1 MFSIRKEKNRPSQ
14 HGLTDHRPDNA
25 FHPRME
31 TLEGRVLPS
40 VTLLSFNLPAFVVIR
55 EPSFNFAINIHIDF
69 APSAYGFSGAPASP
83 SAALGDTSSLAARLG
98 NGGQS
103 AATQT
108 VDNATSSATSQQSSA
123 LASVARG
130 NAVPTAALSELAFLS
145 SLTNEPLVTPAR
157 PVVVKPTLP
166 EQISLSNG
174 STASA
179 DQLPAVNNVALPAT
193 NNTLTLET
201 RLAKPQPAVQAI
213 VNRMEFMGSAVTVAD
228 KVVQD
233 ENTAKPSAP
242 QLQPV
247 NPPPPDMDDM
257 EPIDAFAGQSLR
269 QTALVAND
277 ASMPEGMDLGAL
289 WDQVSEEPPILTPE
303 LATEVA
309 ALAVF
314 AGGIGLPGEVAAQR
328 GAKSQGVVIGAKKS
342 TSQP

>member
-14 HGLTDHRPDNA
+14 HGPADHRPDNA

-40 VTLLSFNLPAFVVIR
+40 VTLLSFNLPTVIVIR

-69 APSAYGFSGAPASP
+69 APSGYGFAGAPTSP

-98 NGGQS
+98 SGAQS
-103 AATQT
+103 APIQT

-123 LASVARG
+123 LSAIARG

-145 SLTNEPLVTPAR
+145 LLTDVPSATPAR
-157 PVVVKPTLP
+157 PVVVKPSPP

-179 DQLPAVNNVALPAT
+179 DQPPAGNNVALPAI

-213 VNRMEFMGSAVTVAD
+213 VNRMEFMGSAVTVTD

-233 ENTAKPSAP
+233 ENPAETSTSQPR
-242 QLQPV
+242 PV

-257 EPIDAFAGQSLR
+257 ERIDAFAGQSLR
-269 QTALVAND
+269 QTALADD
-277 ASMPEGMDLGAL
+277 ASLPDGMDLGAL

-309 ALAVF
+309 ALAVC

-328 GAKSQGVVIGAKKS
+328 GAKSTGTVIVAKKS
-342 TSQP
+342 AQLLQ